1 MNRILTLA
9 TALLIVAIVATV
21 AACSR
26 GGGHGRSTSIFQHLS
41 IADNG
46 DVVAHARDG
55 SDARITAA
63 GDLDIQGKSVAVTPA
78 QRELIKGYHADAVV
92 LRKDAIA
99 TGKAGMATGMHAF
112 DAVAKG
118 LASGNADSIDSEVDG
133 RAKKVDALA
142 NTVCQD
148 LARLYADQGRV
159 TAALPAFGPYATI
172 EPHEVSECR
181 GD

>member
-1 MNRILTLA
+1 MKRILTLA
-9 TALLIVAIVATV
+9 TVLLIVATV

-26 GGGHGRSTSIFQHLS
+26 GGGHDRSTSIFQHLS

-63 GDLDIQGKSVAVTPA
+63 GDLDIQGKSLAVTPA
-78 QRELIKGYHADAVV
+78 QRELLKGYHADAVV
-92 LRKDAIA
+92 LRKDAVA
-99 TGKAGMATGMHAF
+99 TGEAGMKTGMHAL

-118 LASGNADSIDSEVDG
+118 LASGNADSIDREVDS
-133 RAKKVDALA
+133 RAKQVDALA
-142 NTVCQD
+142 NAVCQD
-148 LARLYADQGRV
+148 LARLYADQGKV
-159 TAALPAFGPYATI
+159 AAAMPAFGPYATI